1 MSVAGRSCLDT
12 STLVYSAD
20 SDAGRRHARAKKII
34 EHAFDADCILPFQVL
49 AEFMRVTTRKKF
61 LASDEARGIVVEY
74 ARIFRIVHADI
85 SSLLVADAAAREHN
99 LSFWDAMIWAV
110 ARKTGCSVLVT
121 EDMQDGRILD
131 GVTFLNPFAPD
142 ADERLA
148 PFGLWTAEPR

>member
-20 SDAGRRHARAKKII
+20 TDAGRRHERAKKII
-34 EHAFDADCILPFQVL
+34 EHAFDCDCILPFQVL
-49 AEFMRVTTRKKF
+49 AEFMRVATRKKF
-61 LASDEARGIVVEY
+61 LAPDEARGIVTEY
-74 ARIFRIVHADI
+74 AGIFRVVHADTH
-85 SSLLVADAAAREHN
+85 SLLAADAAVREHN

-110 ARKTGCSVLVT
+110 ARKAGCSALIT
-121 EDMQDGRILD
+121 EDMQDGRTLD

-148 PFGLWTAEPR
+148 PFGLWAAEQK